1 MTVQAM
7 VFMKKPLE
15 RAFERWARFVA
26 GTRIVLAATFV
37 PVMLVGF
44 IIAPRTRL
52 VTGAAIV
59 VLSVLVMRHFWT
71 KGIAEEEATSQDRGE
86 NGGSW
91 LLGLDGRHVAD
102 LRAINGT
109 IVVFQLLGAV
119 LSGWFFREQVPLS
132 LLAGAACSAVVGLGF
147 GVLVDRGRSNAWA
160 RATILV
166 RSFYVASGIAVT
178 LAGVSLILTL

>member
-1 MTVQAM
+1 
-7 VFMKKPLE
+7 MKNPLE

-26 GTRIVLAATFV
+26 GTRIVLAATFI

-59 VLSVLVMRHFWT
+59 VLSVLVMRHSWA
-71 KGIAEEEATSQDRGE
+71 KGIAQEKATSEDRSE
-86 NGGSW
+86 SDGSG
-91 LLGLDGRHVAD
+91 LFALDGRHVAD
-102 LRAINGT
+102 LRAVNGT

-119 LSGWFFREQVPLS
+119 LAGWFFREQVPLS
-132 LLAGAACSAVVGLGF
+132 LLVGAACSTVVGLGF
-147 GVLVDRGRSNAWA
+147 GVLFDRGRSNAWA
-160 RATILV
+160 RATIPV
-166 RSFYVASGIAVT
+166 RSFYVASGIAMT